1 MAAILDKL
9 PDVHVGRLD
18 VTSVVRETVREV
30 SDDDVPGLAA
40 EMAYHSIL
48 ALFPFLLFL
57 AGLTA
62 VINRFFDVGNL
73 TDRIVDRASDIL
85 PEDATSLFRSFLDQI
100 VKSRGEGALIIGL
113 LASLWAASA
122 AIGCVMKALNRA
134 YDVQENRGFF
144 ARKAVAI
151 VLTVLFGGLILT
163 ASVLIGTGQ
172 FMAGGIGRAFGWHS
186 QFVTL
191 WNWLTFPLA
200 LVLVTF
206 AVSLLYWLAPAT
218 RHSYR
223 WITPGALLFV
233 VGWVVASVGF
243 AIYISNFGSYNRSY
257 GSTAAVIVLLVWLY
271 WSSLLLLI
279 GGELNAVLARREDPD
294 YRAEQGVKPQT
305 ASGSRAQP

>member
-1 MAAILDKL
+1 MVAILDKL
-9 PDVHVGRLD
+9 PDVHVGHFHL
-18 VTSVVRETVREV
+18 TSVVRDTLVEV

-62 VINRFFDVGNL
+62 VINRFVALGNL

-144 ARKAVAI
+144 ARKAVA
-151 VLTVLFGGLILT
+151 
-163 ASVLIGTGQ
+163 
-172 FMAGGIGRAFGWHS
+172 
-186 QFVTL
+186 
-191 WNWLTFPLA
+191 
-200 LVLVTF
+200 
-206 AVSLLYWLAPAT
+206 
-218 RHSYR
+218 
-223 WITPGALLFV
+223 
-233 VGWVVASVGF
+233 
-243 AIYISNFGSYNRSY
+243 
-257 GSTAAVIVLLVWLY
+257 
-271 WSSLLLLI
+271 
-279 GGELNAVLARREDPD
+279 LARRKPGNELVRARKRRRRRHARRLEAISGVEAREGKTGARVLHRHGDGRKPGSQADAPADP
-294 YRAEQGVKPQT
+294 R
-305 ASGSRAQP
+305 RL